1 MKSKIDYINRWNDA
15 THRRRAV
22 QLVNLISRGRFNPH
36 ALLKFTNLTQEER
49 IDLRGLTFDK
59 IITFRRKELLNLDFE
74 SSTFKYLELRKCKV
88 ESVSFKNISAGVWRD
103 SASSYQSTDFSGAVL
118 GSSAI
123 GLDGSTYQ
131 DVDFTGAD
139 LRQASFYRP
148 KFIRCDFSRARLRRV
163 DFAASAFEEVVFEGD
178 LTNVWFNHTYRFP
191 GDEKRYGRTEPN
203 SMYRVDFRNVRL
215 YGVVFTGGLD
225 LSTIILPK
233 DGSLLLIHRF
243 AEALERAA
251 ESLYILDWPQA
262 AIESAQNLIRAYQ
275 VHAEEQP
282 MWILSRYEVDQLL
295 GGEYAPDFVDLIM
308 ESEGG

>member
-1 MKSKIDYINRWNDA
+1 MKSKIDYTSRWKDA
-15 THRRRAV
+15 THRRRAE
-22 QLVNLISRGRFNPH
+22 QLIKLISRGRFNTR
-36 ALLKFTNLTQEER
+36 ALLDFTNLTQEER
-49 IDLRGLTFDK
+49 IDLRGLTFGK
-59 IITFRRKELLNLDFE
+59 IITYRRKKLFNLDLE

-88 ESVSFKNISAGVWRD
+88 ENVSFKNISAGVWRD
-103 SASSYQSTDFSGAVL
+103 SASNYQSTDFSGAVL

-148 KFIRCDFSRARLRRV
+148 KFIRCDFSRARLRRT
-163 DFAASAFEEVVFEGD
+163 DFAASAFDEVTFKGD
-178 LTNVWFNHTYRFP
+178 LSNVWFNRTYRFP
-191 GDEKRYGRTEPN
+191 GDEKRYGRAEPN
-203 SMYRVDFRNVRL
+203 RMYRVDFRNARL

-225 LSTIILPK
+225 LSTIMLPE

-243 AEALERAA
+243 AEVLERAA
-251 ESLYILDWPQA
+251 KSLDILDWPQA

-282 MWILSRYEVDQLL
+282 MWILSRYEVNQLL
-295 GGEYAPDFVDLIM
+295 GGKYAPDFIDLIVQ
-308 ESEGG
+308 SQVG